1 MNIYVYSDESG
12 VFDSSHNDF
21 FVYGGLI
28 FLSKTDH
35 ENWQRKYLNSE
46 RTIKSVENLGKHD
59 EAKAALISN
68 KSKGKLYRA
77 LNHTEKFGIVIHEK
91 EVIPD
96 IFNVKKSKQR
106 YLDYVYKIGV
116 KRKFEDLIARGM
128 IIPGEVKKIRFF
140 VDEHSTA
147 TNGRYELKE
156 SLEQE
161 LKFGTFNYNWQK
173 FFPPLFP
180 SIERVDVIYCNS
192 EKKTLIRSADIIAN
206 RVFYYARNNTLQSLA
221 KDEMLIIHQ
230 P

>member
-12 VFDSSHNDF
+12 VFDNHHNGF
-21 FVYGGLI
+21 FVYGGLV
-28 FLSKTDH
+28 FLSKSDH
-35 ENWQRKYLNSE
+35 ESWQRKYRNSE
-46 RTIKSVENLGKHD
+46 RTIKDIERMGKNS
-59 EAKAALISN
+59 EAKATKISN

-77 LNHTEKFGIVIHEK
+77 LNHTEKFGVVVHEK
-91 EVIPD
+91 DVVTD
-96 IFNVKKSKQR
+96 IFNAKKSKQR

-116 KRKFEDLIARGM
+116 KRKFEDLIARGL
-128 IIPGEVKKIRFF
+128 IIPSEVENIYFF

-161 LKFGTFNYNWQK
+161 FKNGTFNYNWQK

-180 SIERVDVIYCNS
+180 SITGVDVIYCNS

-206 RVFYYARNNTLQSLA
+206 RIFHCVRNNLLQSLI